1 MLKTHE
7 STPEVKAT
15 INRDYY
21 EGGWRS
27 VQLRVAAPD
36 ASNFRAENWRITI
49 ATLLKKPAWPIAL
62 ARAQN
67 DDYAQRV
74 FYPDNPVRTLSGKLE
89 GRPQRFALEFFIH
102 FRSDDDRG
110 KRAKFRV
117 TITRLNKPRTR
128 TLKVWATVP
137 ADAATAQL
145 LPERSK
151 VLRLLGCVQLRSLVL
166 GLPQGTRSA

>member
-1 MLKTHE
+1 MLEFHE

-27 VQLRVAAPD
+27 VQLHVAPPPD
-36 ASNFRAENWRITI
+36 ASNFRAGNWRIAI
-49 ATLLKKPAWPIAL
+49 ATLLKPAWPIAL
-62 ARAQN
+62 ARAQD

-102 FRSDDDRG
+102 FRSGDDRG
-110 KRAKFRV
+110 KRANS
-117 TITRLNKPRTR
+117 T
-128 TLKVWATVP
+128 
-137 ADAATAQL
+137 
-145 LPERSK
+145 
-151 VLRLLGCVQLRSLVL
+151 
-166 GLPQGTRSA
+166 